1 VEINSGNILYASS
14 ISTIHH
20 TFTYVLSWTPE
31 QNRRGNIRIIDC
43 NGDTLNSG
51 ITTSGYTTISFPAN
65 GHHQFL
71 FQEERWFYRN
81 FYGWGWWG
89 DIHPGRLLEVYIDDN
104 KLNHPQNVIGH
115 TYGLPNDFD
124 LKFNGSICPNDY
136 AVLSIG
142 NVNWDNC
149 NLPCFYDGD
158 EAELSIIQGS
168 EYVEFVDILS
178 ETLLGSSIHLSD
190 YNNIS
195 NIGLKRKDDAPI
207 VHDIQ
212 IIRVEGNINGVKDT
226 SMIEYYPD
234 EFVPSVDVYPEA
246 LTTGER
252 INIDISYYSQCG
264 PLPPETKINIEIIN
278 GAEYG
283 NLIDPY
289 TNEKIKTIT
298 NLDHWWG
305 YAWVEFIADGNS
317 TKQLDT
323 ITLRIT
329 TTDQAIMPNEA
340 LLIIK
345 PPPIYVYTVP
355 EVLGADDTAD
365 VIIQH
370 RLEDGTL
377 EDFPPDQTFE
387 LAVLDGCVNG
397 NFMVGDSINVYFE
410 DALQPIKFVTSDTLD
425 SEVKNILIRVGTN
438 LDEGGGGGIS
448 RPIGNLSGEEI
459 KAVDTLRVGFEKM
472 MAEKRAAAEKKEN
485 NEPPIEAPI
494 VKQCALDEPT
504 YTTYWKGF
512 TSVGD
517 ECDIEE
523 CGDSYDD
530 IQIEVVRQYNFY
542 ESGYFVVDSSGNTI
556 VETKI
561 DTVCFR
567 KDSLNNV
574 IPDSAMGQSR
584 PLDYHRERKNQ
595 NGIYENAWH
604 LKPCKNASGKIELRP
619 VLADSI
625 TRTPIYIDFIADVC
639 YTSITNDGLNLIS
652 DTTQLSDTTL
662 VPDTVKIAKDI
673 CGHNCYPQLVSKNGF
688 IIKEIVE
695 RHELLHMEHFKQI
708 LSDTKKDSLVNV
720 LKKWVTYSCENYKR
734 DKKQN
739 SLDGSFDSELRA
751 YISKAIRK
759 YWLDHGHT
767 LDAQGNPQIDK
778 N

>member
-1 VEINSGNILYASS
+1 MEP
-14 ISTIHH
+14 
-20 TFTYVLSWTPE
+20 TFTYILSWPPD
-31 QNRRGNIRIIDC
+31 QYRRGKIQIISC
-43 NGDTLNSG
+43 YGDTTDTG
-51 ITTSGYTTISFPAN
+51 WTTGGYATTSMPGR
-65 GHHQFL
+65 GHHIF
-71 FQEERWFYRN
+71 N
-81 FYGWGWWG
+81 FINQRYYYDSHLGWGWYY
-89 DIHPGRLLEVYIDDN
+89 DSNPNIERKVLVN
-104 KLNHPQNVIGH
+104 NQVLN
-115 TYGLPNDFD
+115 L
-124 LKFNGSICPNDY
+124 GSILGSTMGTIDTPLLKMESFICDSGFVKME
-136 AVLSIG
+136 VLPTRWAECEQIG
-142 NVNWDNC
+142 WFPTDPISLRITQGEEFATIFNIRTETDLGNTALIDPFVRIEDLSFFFRPNWDQDGLDDIVIMPIDSNFT
-149 NLPCFYDGD
+149 LPFTVVV
-158 EAELSIIQGS
+158 EASINEVTFSNEI
-168 EYVEFVDILS
+168 EFIPKSLII
-178 ETLLGSSIHLSD
+178 ETG
-190 YNNIS
+190 
-195 NIGLKRKDDAPI
+195 
-207 VHDIQ
+207 
-212 IIRVEGNINGVKDT
+212 
-226 SMIEYYPD
+226 
-234 EFVPSVDVYPEA
+234 VYPEVT
-246 LTTGER
+246 TTGEQSYL
-252 INIDISYYSQCG
+252 DIYISGLCSW
-264 PLPPETKINIEIIN
+264 LSFETKINVEIIS
-278 GAEYG
+278 GQEYG